1 VATGDPGGEKSA
13 SLKASSVVRFYLWRV
28 ARGLQFRGV
37 VDMDT
42 AGWSRDVSSALGRFR
57 QLLRALGYFRP
68 DAGRI
73 ALTLGLLLLSIG
85 LNLLKPWPL
94 ALLVDSV
101 LGSKPYPGWLPE
113 TLQGWGPA
121 AQITAL
127 VGAALGLHLIHA
139 AACAGHVYF
148 SIGVGLRGLRRV
160 RDDVFSWLQRLSLRY
175 HHGTE
180 AGDIIFRAGTDTC
193 AFQTLFLHGLLI
205 FVSAT
210 GTLLFMAVA
219 MAKLN
224 LSLTAV
230 ALVAVPIL
238 LLSIKIFG
246 RAMRVRGTAAQQAEG
261 KVYALIHQGI
271 TALPLIQSHAREHHE
286 QQRFTAHTEE
296 ARQHKMAQQG
306 LEVFYWGSISVILS
320 ACTLGVTWVGAQQ
333 VLSGNLTVGELLVF
347 LAYVAQLFEPLHQL
361 SQVGATLSSARAS
374 TRRVFEILDTP
385 EEVKDRSEA
394 RRVCQGRELDGL
406 GGLPTS
412 ADNMFAAAGATPGG
426 STRPPLPV
434 YGNVTYD
441 DVSFAYD
448 SSRAVLRHISFK
460 LLAGTSAAIIGPS
473 GAGKT
478 TLLNLL
484 PRFFDPT
491 SGAVLLEGVDLR
503 DLRLEDLRAQVGLV
517 LQEPIIL
524 PTTVAENISYGKPEA
539 TMEEIE
545 RAAHLARADEL
556 IERLP
561 QHYRTVIGDG
571 GAHLS
576 VGEKQRINLAR
587 AFLKDAPILLMDE
600 PTSALDVESEAQ
612 VVASLF
618 ELMRGRTTLMVAHR
632 LTTIR
637 RVDKILVVDNGRL
650 TEMGAPEDLLAEQ
663 GYYARVVG
671 GQLDL

>member
-1 VATGDPGGEKSA
+1 
-13 SLKASSVVRFYLWRV
+13 
-28 ARGLQFRGV
+28 
-37 VDMDT
+37 
-42 AGWSRDVSSALGRFR
+42 
-57 QLLRALGYFRP
+57 
-68 DAGRI
+68 
-73 ALTLGLLLLSIG
+73 LLLGIG

-94 ALLVDSV
+94 AFLVDSI
-101 LGSKPYPGWLPE
+101 LGSKPYPGWLPDQAR
-113 TLQGWGPA
+113 TWGQPA
-121 AQITAL
+121 QLTA
-127 VGAALGLHLIHA
+127 VIAASLGLHLVHA
-139 AACAGHVYF
+139 AACAGHAYL

-160 RDDVFSWLQRLSLRY
+160 RDDVFGWLQRLSLRY

-180 AGDIIFRAGTDTC
+180 AGDIIFRAGTDTS
-193 AFQTLFLHGLLI
+193 AFQILFLQGLLTFI
-205 FVSAT
+205 SAT

-219 MAKLN
+219 MAQLN
-224 LSLTAV
+224 LRLA
-230 ALVAVPIL
+230 AIAMVAVPIL
-238 LLSIKIFG
+238 LLSIKVFG

-271 TALPLIQSHAREHHE
+271 TALPLIQSHAREDHE
-286 QQRFTAHTEE
+286 RQRFMTHTEAARQQR
-296 ARQHKMAQQG
+296 MAQQG

-333 VLSGNLTVGELLVF
+333 VLAANLTVGELLVF
-347 LAYVAQLFEPLHQL
+347 LAYVAQLFDPLHQL
-361 SQVGATLSSARAS
+361 SQVGATLSSASAS

-385 EEVKDRSEA
+385 EEVKDRPEA
-394 RRVCQGRELDGL
+394 RQVCQGRDLEGSA
-406 GGLPTS
+406 GLPTS
-412 ADNMFAAAGATPGG
+412 ADDMFAAGGAPAGPPC
-426 STRPPLPV
+426 PPLPV

-441 DVSFAYD
+441 DVSFGYENA
-448 SSRAVLRHISFK
+448 RPVLRQISLK

-484 PRFFDPT
+484 PRFFDPAA
-491 SGAVLLEGVDLR
+491 GAVLLEGVDLR
-503 DLRLEDLRAQVGLV
+503 DLRLEDLRAQIALV

-524 PTTVAENISYGKPEA
+524 PTTVAENISYGKPQA

-545 RAAHLARADEL
+545 AAAHAAGAAQL
-556 IERLP
+556 IEKLP
-561 QHYRTVIGDG
+561 EHYRTIIGDG
-571 GAHLS
+571 GARLS

-618 ELMRGRTTLMVAHR
+618 ALMRGRTTLMVAHR
-632 LTTIR
+632 LSTIR

-671 GQLDL
+671 GQLAL

>member
-1 VATGDPGGEKSA
+1 MG
-13 SLKASSVVRFYLWRV
+13 
-28 ARGLQFRGV
+28 
-37 VDMDT
+37 T
-42 AGWSRDVSSALGRFR
+42 AGLTRDLISSLGRLR

-68 DAGRI
+68 DARRI
-73 ALTLGLLLLSIG
+73 ALSLALLLLGIG

-101 LGSKPYPGWLPE
+101 LGSKPYPGWLPDGAR
-113 TLQGWGPA
+113 TWGQPA
-121 AQITAL
+121 QLTAI
-127 VGAALGLHLIHA
+127 VAASLGLHLIHA
-139 AACAGHVYF
+139 AACAGHAYL

-160 RDDVFSWLQRLSLRY
+160 RDDVFGWLQRLSLRY

-193 AFQTLFLHGLLI
+193 AFQTLYLQGLLPLI
-205 FVSAT
+205 SAT

-219 MAKLN
+219 MAQLN
-224 LSLTAV
+224 LRLAAV
-230 ALVAVPIL
+230 ALVAVPVL
-238 LLSIKIFG
+238 LLSIKVFG

-271 TALPLIQSHAREHHE
+271 TALPLIQSHAREQHE
-286 QQRFTAHTEE
+286 RERFMTQTEA
-296 ARQHKMAQQG
+296 ARQQKMAQQG

-333 VLSGNLTVGELLVF
+333 VLAANLTVGELLVF
-347 LAYVAQLFEPLHQL
+347 LAYVAQLFDPLHQL
-361 SQVGATLSSARAS
+361 SQVGSTLSSASAS

-385 EEVKDRSEA
+385 EDVKDRAEA
-394 RRVCQGRELDGL
+394 RPVCPGRNLDGPA
-406 GGLPTS
+406 GLPTS
-412 ADNMFAAAGATPGG
+412 ADNMFAAVGGAPAGSP
-426 STRPPLPV
+426 SPPLPV

-441 DVSFAYD
+441 DVCFAYER
-448 SSRAVLRHISFK
+448 SRPVLRGISFK

-473 GAGKT
+473 GSGKT

-484 PRFFDPT
+484 PRFFDPM

-503 DLRLEDLRAQVGLV
+503 DLRLEDLRAQIALV

-524 PTTVAENISYGKPEA
+524 PTTVAENISYGKPQA

-545 RAAHLARADEL
+545 AAAHAAGAAQL
-556 IERLP
+556 IEKLP
-561 QHYRTVIGDG
+561 QHYRTIIGDG
-571 GAHLS
+571 GARLS

-618 ELMRGRTTLMVAHR
+618 ALMRGRTTLMVAHR
-632 LTTIR
+632 LSTIR

-650 TEMGAPEDLLAEQ
+650 TETGAPEDLLAEQ

-671 GQLDL
+671 GQLAL

>member
-1 VATGDPGGEKSA
+1 
-13 SLKASSVVRFYLWRV
+13 
-28 ARGLQFRGV
+28 
-37 VDMDT
+37 MDT
-42 AGWSRDVSSALGRFR
+42 TGGTRDLTSSAGRLR
-57 QLLRALGYFRP
+57 QLVRALGYFRP
-68 DAGRI
+68 DTGRI
-73 ALTLGLLLLSIG
+73 ALSLGLLLLGIG

-101 LGSKPYPGWLPE
+101 LGGKPYPGWLPDAARA
-113 TLQGWGPA
+113 WGQP
-121 AQITAL
+121 AQITA
-127 VGAALGLHLIHA
+127 VIAASLALHLAHA
-139 AACAGHVYF
+139 AACAGHAYL

-160 RDDVFSWLQRLSLRY
+160 RDDVFGWLQRLSLRY

-193 AFQTLFLHGLLI
+193 AFQTLYLQGFLTFL
-205 FVSAT
+205 SAT
-210 GTLLFMAVA
+210 GTLLFMAFAMVRLNLRLAAVA
-219 MAKLN
+219 M
-224 LSLTAV
+224 
-230 ALVAVPIL
+230 VAVPIL
-238 LLSIKIFG
+238 LLSIKVFG
-246 RAMRVRGTAAQQAEG
+246 RAMRIRGTAAQQAES
-261 KVYALIHQGI
+261 KVYALILQGI
-271 TALPLIQSHAREHHE
+271 TALPLIQSHAREDHE
-286 QQRFTAHTEE
+286 RQRFTAHTEE
-296 ARQHKMAQQG
+296 ARQQKMAQQG

-333 VLSGNLTVGELLVF
+333 VLAANLTVGELLVF
-347 LAYVAQLFEPLHQL
+347 LAYVAQLFDPLHQL
-361 SQVGATLSSARAS
+361 SQVGATLSSASAS

-385 EEVKDRSEA
+385 EEVKDGPEA
-394 RRVCQGRELDGL
+394 RRVCHGRDLDGPA
-406 GGLPTS
+406 GLPTS
-412 ADNMFAAAGATPGG
+412 ADDMFGAAGGEPAA
-426 STRPPLPV
+426 SARPPLPV

-441 DVSFAYD
+441 DVSFGYE
-448 SSRAVLRHISFK
+448 SSRPVLRHISFK

-473 GAGKT
+473 GSGKT

-484 PRFFDPT
+484 PRFFDPA

-503 DLRLEDLRAQVGLV
+503 ELRLEDLRAQIALV

-524 PTTVAENISYGKPEA
+524 PTTVAENISYGKPQA
-539 TMEEIE
+539 TMAEIE
-545 RAAHLARADEL
+545 AAARAAHADQL
-556 IERLP
+556 IEKLP
-561 QHYRTVIGDG
+561 QHYRTVVGDG
-571 GAHLS
+571 GARLS

-618 ELMRGRTTLMVAHR
+618 ALMRGRTTLMVAHR

>member
-1 VATGDPGGEKSA
+1 
-13 SLKASSVVRFYLWRV
+13 
-28 ARGLQFRGV
+28 
-37 VDMDT
+37 MDT
-42 AGWSRDVSSALGRFR
+42 AGWARDLTSSVGRFR
-57 QLLRALGYFRP
+57 HLLRALSYFRP

-73 ALTLGLLLLSIG
+73 ALALGLLLLGIG
-85 LNLLKPWPL
+85 LNLVKPWPL
-94 ALLVDSV
+94 ALLVDSI
-101 LGSKPYPGWLPE
+101 LGSKPYPGWLPDE
-113 TLQGWGPA
+113 ARAWGQPA
-121 AQITAL
+121 QLTAII
-127 VGAALGLHLIHA
+127 AASLALHLVHT
-139 AACAGHVYF
+139 AACAGHAYL
-148 SIGVGLRGLRRV
+148 SIGVGLRGLRRI
-160 RDDVFSWLQRLSLRY
+160 RDDVFGWLQRLSLHY

-180 AGDIIFRAGTDTC
+180 AGDIIFRAGTDTS
-193 AFQTLFLHGLLI
+193 AFQTLFLQGFLTFI
-205 FVSAT
+205 SAT

-219 MAKLN
+219 MARLN
-224 LSLTAV
+224 LRLATV

-238 LLSIKIFG
+238 LLSIKVFG

-271 TALPLIQSHAREHHE
+271 TALPLIQSHAREYHE
-286 QQRFTAHTEE
+286 RQRFTTHTEE
-296 ARQHKMAQQG
+296 ARQQKMAQQG

-320 ACTLGVTWVGAQQ
+320 ACTLGVTWVGAHQ
-333 VLSGNLTVGELLVF
+333 VLAANLTVGELLVF

-361 SQVGATLSSARAS
+361 SQVGATLSSASAS

-385 EEVKDRSEA
+385 EEVKDRPEA
-394 RRVCQGRELDGL
+394 RRVCQGRDFDGPA
-406 GGLPTS
+406 GLPTS
-412 ADNMFAAAGATPGG
+412 ADNMFAAVGGAPAG
-426 STRPPLPV
+426 SPPLPV

-441 DVSFAYD
+441 DVSFAYE
-448 SSRAVLRHISFK
+448 SARPVLRHISFK

-484 PRFFDPT
+484 PRFFDPV
-491 SGAVLLEGVDLR
+491 SGAVLLEGADLR
-503 DLRLEDLRAQVGLV
+503 DLRLEDLRAQIALV

-524 PTTVAENISYGKPEA
+524 PTTVAENISYGKPQA

-545 RAAHLARADEL
+545 AAAHAARAAEL
-556 IERLP
+556 IEKLP

-618 ELMRGRTTLMVAHR
+618 ALMRGRTTLMVAHR

-637 RVDKILVVDNGRL
+637 RVDKILVVDNGGL

>member
-1 VATGDPGGEKSA
+1 MNTVGQS
-13 SLKASSVVRFYLWRV
+13 
-28 ARGLQFRGV
+28 Q
-37 VDMDT
+37 
-42 AGWSRDVSSALGRFR
+42 DVSSSITRFR

-68 DAGRI
+68 DAGRVAI
-73 ALTLGLLLLSIG
+73 TLGLLLLSIG

-94 ALLVDSV
+94 AVLVDSV
-101 LGSKPYPGWLPE
+101 LGSKPYPAWLPDGI
-113 TLQGWGPA
+113 QHWGQP
-121 AQITAL
+121 AQITAIVAASL
-127 VGAALGLHLIHA
+127 VLHLVHA
-139 AACAGHVYF
+139 SSCAGHVYL

-160 RDDVFSWLQRLSLRY
+160 RDEVFGWLQRLSLRY

-193 AFQTLFLHGLLI
+193 AFQTLFLHGFLI
-205 FVSAT
+205 FISAA

-219 MAKLN
+219 MARLD
-224 LSLTAV
+224 LRLTGV

-238 LLSIKIFG
+238 LLSIKVFG
-246 RAMRVRGTAAQQAEG
+246 RAMRERGTVAQQAES
-261 KVYALIHQGI
+261 KIYALIHQGI
-271 TALPLIQSHAREHHE
+271 TALPLIQSNAREHHE
-286 QQRFTAHTEE
+286 RQRFTAHTEE
-296 ARQHKMAQQG
+296 ARHHKMAQQG

-333 VLSGNLTVGELLVF
+333 VLNSTMTVGELLVF
-347 LAYVAQLFEPLHQL
+347 LAYVAQLFEPLNQL

-385 EEVKDRSEA
+385 EEVKSRPEA
-394 RRVCQGRELDGL
+394 RPLCLGRDLDGSAE
-406 GGLPTS
+406 LPTT
-412 ADNMFAAAGATPGG
+412 AENMFVSGGGAPAGSPP
-426 STRPPLPV
+426 PPLPV

-441 DVSFAYD
+441 DVSFAYE
-448 SSRAVLRHISFK
+448 SSRPVLRHISFK

-484 PRFFDPT
+484 PRFFDPE

-503 DLRLEDLRAQVGLV
+503 DLRLEDLRAQVALV

-524 PTTVAENISYGKPEA
+524 PTTVAENISYGKPGA
-539 TMEEIE
+539 TMEQIE
-545 RAAHLARADEL
+545 AAAHAARADEL
-556 IERLP
+556 IEKLP
-561 QHYRTVIGDG
+561 DHYRTVIGDG
-571 GAHLS
+571 GARLS

-618 ELMRGRTTLMVAHR
+618 ALMRGRTTLMVAHR

-671 GQLDL
+671 GQLAL

>member
-1 VATGDPGGEKSA
+1 
-13 SLKASSVVRFYLWRV
+13 
-28 ARGLQFRGV
+28 
-37 VDMDT
+37 M
-42 AGWSRDVSSALGRFR
+42 
-57 QLLRALGYFRP
+57 
-68 DAGRI
+68 
-73 ALTLGLLLLSIG
+73 
-85 LNLLKPWPL
+85 
-94 ALLVDSV
+94 
-101 LGSKPYPGWLPE
+101 
-113 TLQGWGPA
+113 
-121 AQITAL
+121 
-127 VGAALGLHLIHA
+127 
-139 AACAGHVYF
+139 
-148 SIGVGLRGLRRV
+148 GLRGLRRV
-160 RDDVFSWLQRLSLRY
+160 RDDVFGWLQRLSLRY

-193 AFQTLFLHGLLI
+193 AFQTLFLQGLLTFI
-205 FVSAT
+205 SAT

-219 MAKLN
+219 MVRLN
-224 LSLTAV
+224 LRLAAV

-238 LLSIKIFG
+238 LLSIKVFG
-246 RAMRVRGTAAQQAEG
+246 RAMRVRGTVAQQAEG

-286 QQRFTAHTEE
+286 RQRFTAHTEQ
-296 ARQHKMAQQG
+296 ARQQKMAQQG

-333 VLSGNLTVGELLVF
+333 VLAANLTVGELLVF

-361 SQVGATLSSARAS
+361 SKVGATLSSASAS

-385 EEVKDRSEA
+385 EEVKDRPEA
-394 RRVCQGRELDGL
+394 RRVCLGRDLDGSA
-406 GGLPTS
+406 GLPTS
-412 ADNMFAAAGATPGG
+412 ADDMFAAGGASAGSP
-426 STRPPLPV
+426 RPPLPV

-441 DVSFAYD
+441 DVSFEYE
-448 SSRAVLRHISFK
+448 SSRPVLRHISFK

-484 PRFFDPT
+484 PRFFDPV

-503 DLRLEDLRAQVGLV
+503 DLRLEDLRAQIALV

-524 PTTVAENISYGKPEA
+524 PTTVAENISYGKPQA

-545 RAAHLARADEL
+545 AAAHAARADEL
-556 IERLP
+556 IEKLP

-571 GAHLS
+571 GARLS

-618 ELMRGRTTLMVAHR
+618 ALMRGRTTLMVAHR

-650 TEMGAPEDLLAEQ
+650 TEMGAPDDLLAEQ